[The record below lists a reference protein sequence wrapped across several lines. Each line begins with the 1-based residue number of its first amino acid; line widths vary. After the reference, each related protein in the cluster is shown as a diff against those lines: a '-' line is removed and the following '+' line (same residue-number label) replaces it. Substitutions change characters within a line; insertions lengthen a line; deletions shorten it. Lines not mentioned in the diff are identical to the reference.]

1 MEGHPSP
8 TVQLRVR
15 LLYQLFSDDHQAV
28 PVVHVHAA
36 RVIHDG
42 SGERSQAKLKDLS
55 GWVHV
60 NHFAS
65 C

>member
-8 TVQLRVR
+8 TVQLYAR
-15 LLYQLFSDDHQAV
+15 LLYQVFSDDHQAV
-28 PVVHVHAA
+28 AVVHVHAA

-42 SGERSQAKLKDLS
+42 SGERNQAKQKDLS
-55 GWVHV
+55 GWVRV